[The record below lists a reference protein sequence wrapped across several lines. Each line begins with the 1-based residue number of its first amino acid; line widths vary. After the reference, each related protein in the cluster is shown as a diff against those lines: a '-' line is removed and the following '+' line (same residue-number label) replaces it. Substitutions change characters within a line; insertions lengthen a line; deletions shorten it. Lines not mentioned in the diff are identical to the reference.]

1 MPTSESKGT
10 KKPEK
15 NTLLLFNKADL
26 LKTQLKNKNQNEGV
40 FYVSAKDGSGI
51 DDVVQCNS
59 SFFWRKVKHTNQD

>member
-1 MPTSESKGT
+1 MFDANKRERDT

-51 DDVVQCNS
+51 DDVVS
-59 SFFWRKVKHTNQD
+59 AIAARPLRSFL